1 MDEENGSI
9 VFAFRSVQMP
19 DGTTRD
25 IHSTVGGIQAESWEG
40 LDVGK
45 EGEIKA
51 TTSTFARFWL
61 PFHLSAI
68 ESSWRLD
75 FGENRMV
82 SVRRGRKGF
91 GLLGPAQRRH
101 LWARQSGLDTLAPQ
115 RDFAMLSSLRFK
127 RRTPAHTPIF
137 LRLDSTIP
145 R

>member
-1 MDEENGSI
+1 MKKNGSI

-51 TTSTFARFWL
+51 TTSTFARILAPVSLIGPSKAVGDSTLEKTAW
-61 PFHLSAI
+61 SR
-68 ESSWRLD
+68 S
-75 FGENRMV
+75 GE
-82 SVRRGRKGF
+82 GRKGF

-115 RDFAMLSSLRFK
+115 RGFAMRSSLK
-127 RRTPAHTPIF
+127 VQT
-137 LRLDSTIP
+137 
-145 R
+145 